1 MPLSFIESELVAR
14 CLTRACSG
22 ARGSVFV
29 VIRRPHRAPA
39 DA

>member
-14 CLTRACSG
+14 CLTRRAAERAGRCSPLFG
-22 ARGSVFV
+22 VYV
-29 VIRRPHRAPA
+29 APA